1 MQVFKLYM
9 KIIRKNIPTMLVY
22 VITFVVVALIMS
34 SSMVKEQKKV
44 ASFERTKSKVAF
56 IAEENSPLIDG
67 FREELGKIANYIELP
82 DETEAL
88 QDALYFR
95 KVSYILRIPK
105 GFTEGFMKGENVQ
118 IEKTVVPDSFS
129 NAYIDLCIDKYLN
142 TARLYINQMKGITQ
156 ESLVQSLRTDLSE
169 SASVEVKT
177 DGDEPADYRYGN
189 YFFNYLSYSLFAV
202 IIHGMGVLMLVF
214 NNRDLKRRNTCSPV
228 SISSINLQFLLAN
241 LVFTISSWLIMV
253 IFCIMFNFKNS
264 FNMNTLYFVLNA
276 FVFTICCSS
285 VSFLIGNLV
294 RGYEAISA
302 ISNVV
307 TIGPCFIS
315 GAFVP
320 QELLGES
327 VLRIASFTPTYWY
340 VKANNQIAQLTR
352 FGFSD
357 VQPVLADMA
366 VIIGFALAFF
376 AVSLVVVKK
385 RRFE

>member
-9 KIIRKNIPTMLVY
+9 KIIRRNIPIMLVY
-22 VITFVVVALIMS
+22 VITFLVVALIMS

-67 FREELGKIANYIELP
+67 FREELGKIANFIELP

-118 IEKTVVPDSFS
+118 MEKTVVPDSFS
-129 NAYIDLCIDKYLN
+129 NAYIDLCIDKYFN

-156 ESLVQSLRTDLSE
+156 ESLVQSLRLDLSE

-177 DGDEPADYRYGN
+177 YGDEPADYRYGN

-202 IIHGMGVLMLVF
+202 IIQGMGVLMLVF
-214 NNRDLKRRNTCSPV
+214 NNQDLKRRNTCSPV
-228 SISSINLQFLLAN
+228 SINSINLQFLLAN

-253 IFCIMFNFKNS
+253 I
-264 FNMNTLYFVLNA
+264 
-276 FVFTICCSS
+276 FTICCSS

-352 FGFSD
+352 FG
-357 VQPVLADMA
+357 L
-366 VIIGFALAFF
+366 LAFF